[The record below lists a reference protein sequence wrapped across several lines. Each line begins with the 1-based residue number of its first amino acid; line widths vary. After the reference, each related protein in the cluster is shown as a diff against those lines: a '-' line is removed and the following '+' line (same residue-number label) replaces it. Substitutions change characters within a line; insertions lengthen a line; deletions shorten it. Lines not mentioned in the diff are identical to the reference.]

1 MQGKNQLI
9 NRTGSFGRPNSKGR
23 KTKTSLVFGNLQ
35 PKKKKKR
42 VRKIPQSD
50 TEMFSEPCRKHSKDQ
65 WAAADRCWLHGHYSF
80 TMILAHKHGTKPLVG
95 RLSPVTRAEGA
106 CAGHS
111 AEPSQARAGAQSEE
125 QFSLSPSSPAST
137 RGWRLKASPSHLTP
151 AQSSSEKATEVYKG
165 LFRFFWEVTASSE
178 LVCSRT
184 SWSGYQQSRKRQ
196 QSLC

>member
-80 TMILAHKHGTKPLVG
+80 TMILAHTHGTKP
-95 RLSPVTRAEGA
+95 RRAA
-106 CAGHS
+106 V
-111 AEPSQARAGAQSEE
+111 
-125 QFSLSPSSPAST
+125 
-137 RGWRLKASPSHLTP
+137 PSHKSRRGLRRAFRRAVTGSGWSPERRTVFSESLFPCQHPRLASESLT
-151 AQSSSEKATEVYKG
+151 
-165 LFRFFWEVTASSE
+165 FASHACP
-178 LVCSRT
+178 VVF
-184 SWSGYQQSRKRQ
+184 
-196 QSLC
+196 